1 MERGRKVKKLTSFIL
16 AVALILGI
24 AAVPVS
30 AAGTKVYVTIAN
42 ENGELVLSRA
52 EVEVT
57 DIDND
62 GALTINDALYIA
74 HENNF
79 QGGAAA
85 GYASATGQWGLSLT
99 KLWGVENGGSYGYYV
114 NNASAMGLTDPV
126 TEGAH
131 VYAFIYTDLTAWS
144 DAYSFFD
151 KETVTGKVGDQ
162 VKLALKK
169 ATFDASYQ
177 QVNVPV
183 EGAVIYV
190 NGQATQTVT
199 DVNGEATVT
208 LSNEGTVTISAKS
221 ETATLV
227 PPVCVATVTAAEAPQ
242 MGESTTPFVIVGI
255 AMLAAVFVL
264 ASRKNEKEN
273 EI

>member
-1 MERGRKVKKLTSFIL
+1 MKKLTSFIL

-42 ENGELVLSRA
+42 ANGELVLTRA

-62 GALTINDALYIA
+62 GAITINDALYIA
-74 HENNF
+74 HENNY

-114 NNASAMGLTDPV
+114 NNVSAMGLTDPV

-131 VYAFIYTDLTAWS
+131 IYAFVYTDLTAWS

-162 VKLALKK
+162 VKLTLKK
-169 ATFDASYQ
+169 ATFDANYQ

-190 NGQATQTVT
+190 DGQATQVVT
-199 DVNGEATVT
+199 DANGEATVT
-208 LSNEGTVTISAKS
+208 LSKDGTAKISARS
-221 ETATLV
+221 DAAILV
-227 PPVCVATVTAAEAPQ
+227 PPVCVATVAAATVPQ
-242 MGESTTPFVIVGI
+242 TGDSMTTFVIAGV
-255 AMLAAVFVL
+255 AMLAAVCAL